1 MAGSDRCSVHL
12 GLGGRPTVL
21 SDEVASQLV
30 TMLRAGNYLH
40 VAVRAAGLSKRTF
53 NDWMQRGTSMLKKD
67 RRYRELRDRVETAR
81 AEGQVRNVALVSQA
95 AMTDWRAATWMLERQ
110 YPALW
115 GAVSVRLR
123 QPEEEP
129 EVADVVVPDE
139 DDPFRE
145 VDELAEARR
154 RRTAS

>member
-1 MAGSDRCSVHL
+1 MRGSDRCSSHL
-12 GLGGRPTVL
+12 GLGGRPTAL
-21 SDEVASQLV
+21 TDEVADQLV

-40 VAVRAAGLSKRTF
+40 VAVRAAGVPKRTF
-53 NDWMQRGTSMLKKD
+53 ADWMQRGLSPLAKHKQF
-67 RRYRELRDRVETAR
+67 RELRERIESAR
-81 AEGQVRNVALVSQA
+81 AAGQARHVALISKA
-95 AMTDWRAATWMLERQ
+95 ATDDWRASAWLLERE
-110 YPALW
+110 YPHLW

-129 EVADVVVPDE
+129 EVAEVVVPDE